1 MKPSLSIPQ
10 LTPDERMW
18 RIDWFGEFYYPPIL
32 SNSQPSV
39 RVAISPVLCDSSDSG
54 AMLAATATNLNN
66 QRQISL
72 KAGLLG
78 LVKIGNIW
86 QNGQCISTPDY
97 QTEKFEKLNVNKTTS
112 TIIKAGL
119 PINGEFILPLD
130 EHPWHRLQT
139 MSYCL
144 NVMLP
149 NDRRIIIP
157 CVELIRFYFG
167 SSSKLLH
174 LLFTR
179 QISTEDFWKHNNF
192 DSHSGHLHLKL
203 AESLSGMSATDIGRI
218 ALDNNAWR
226 AARLIFDTC
235 MAASTARESIYPF
248 TGFPFVGETDLVCTG
263 KWLSYGTT
271 PIATFVVYQLKSCSR
286 PFPFKSL
293 SYETADNKKVVAKKN
308 KPADQTPK
316 SDNKTVTLKSTNIK
330 TQSVVDTDPG
340 KSKSS
345 KEHWMEGTPRFVDL
359 AKKRVWRERYDTI
372 DPPAT
377 ILVKDAAIDKQA
389 GVGNGKN
396 SNKKTRSIDVG
407 KGYSRSELSE
417 INPKQHKFVLDGIKL
432 AIKRLK
438 LQANKITT
446 ELITLSG
453 NTHPVISLPYLVDEH
468 GEINP
473 ISICDNGR
481 GGERMRRGCFVE
493 IIESEKMRYRIFIV
507 ERKHIKDEVRAI
519 NVRGFVLLYAMEALI
534 AYSTSK
540 AKASPHEGNKGH
552 PLSKF
557 ERLTNSV
564 SQLLSKL
571 RNSIK
576 NEGTLR

>member
-1 MKPSLSIPQ
+1 MKSTLSISR

-32 SNSQPSV
+32 GNSQPSV
-39 RVAISPVLCDSSDSG
+39 RVAISPVICDTVDSVT
-54 AMLAATATNLNN
+54 MLTTTATNLNN

-72 KAGLLG
+72 KVGLLG
-78 LVKIGNIW
+78 LVKIGDIW
-86 QNGQCISTPDY
+86 QNSQCISTPDY
-97 QTEKFEKLNVNKTTS
+97 QTERFETLNINKTTAS
-112 TIIKAGL
+112 IIKAGL

-130 EHPWHRLQT
+130 EHPWHQQQT
-139 MSYCL
+139 KSYCL
-144 NVMLP
+144 CVTLS
-149 NDRRIIIP
+149 NDRRIVIP
-157 CVELIRFYFG
+157 CVELIQFYFG

-179 QISTEDFWKHNNF
+179 QISSEDFWRHSNF
-192 DSHSGHLHLKL
+192 DNSSGHLHLKL
-203 AESLSGMSATDIGRI
+203 AESLSGMSAADIGRI

-235 MAASTARESIYPF
+235 MAASAAGEPIYPF
-248 TGFPFVGETDLVCTG
+248 TGFPFIGETDLVCTG

-271 PIATFVVYQLKSCSR
+271 PNATFVVYQLKSCSH

-293 SYETADNKKVVAKKN
+293 SYETADNKKVAAKKN

-316 SDNKTVTLKSTNIK
+316 SDNKTVTLQSADIK
-330 TQSVVDTDPG
+330 TQSVVEADPG

-345 KEHWMEGTPRFVDL
+345 KEHWIEGTPRFIDL

-377 ILVKDAAIDKQA
+377 ILVNGAAINEQVS
-389 GVGNGKN
+389 VGSGKN

-417 INPKQHKFVLDGIKL
+417 IDSKQHKFVLDGIKV

-438 LQANKITT
+438 LQTNKITT
-446 ELITLSG
+446 ELITLPG
-453 NTHPVISLPYLVDEH
+453 NTHPVISLPYLVDEY

-473 ISICDNGR
+473 ISICDDGR
-481 GGERMRRGCFVE
+481 SGERMRRGCFIE
-493 IIESEKMRYRIFIV
+493 IIENEKMRYRFFIV
-507 ERKHIKDEVRAI
+507 ERKHIKDMVRAI
-519 NVRGFVLLYAMEALI
+519 NVRGFMLLYAMEALI
-534 AYSTSK
+534 AHTRRNDTIIPIQIKSRLLKLLDYWRIYYNHLCSR
-540 AKASPHEGNKGH
+540 NK
-552 PLSKF
+552 
-557 ERLTNSV
+557 
-564 SQLLSKL
+564 
-571 RNSIK
+571 I
-576 NEGTLR
+576 

>member
-1 MKPSLSIPQ
+1 MNPTVSITQ
-10 LTPDERMW
+10 LTPDERLW

-32 SNSQPSV
+32 GNSQPSV
-39 RVAISPVLCDSSDSG
+39 RVAISPVLCDP

-72 KAGLLG
+72 KVGLLG
-78 LVKIGNIW
+78 LVKIGDIW
-86 QNGQCISTPDY
+86 QNGQCIRTPDY
-97 QTEKFEKLNVNKTTS
+97 QTERFEKVNINKTTA

-144 NVMLP
+144 CVTFQNEK
-149 NDRRIIIP
+149 RIIIS

-179 QISTEDFWKHNNF
+179 QISTEDFWKSSNF
-192 DSHSGHLHLKL
+192 DNSSGHLHLKL
-203 AESLSGMSATDIGRI
+203 AENLSGMSAADIGRI

-235 MAASTARESIYPF
+235 MAASTAREQIYPY

-263 KWLSYGTT
+263 KWLSYDNT
-271 PIATFVVYQLKSCSR
+271 PNATFVVYQLKSCSH

-293 SYETADNKKVVAKKN
+293 SYETADNKKVTAKKN
-308 KPADQTPK
+308 QPANQAPK
-316 SDNKTVTLKSTNIK
+316 SDNKNVILKSANIK
-330 TQSVVDTDPG
+330 TQTVINTDPG
-340 KSKSS
+340 KSKSG
-345 KEHWMEGTPRFVDL
+345 KEHWMEGSLRFTDL
-359 AKKRVWRERYDTI
+359 TKKRVWRERYDTA

-377 ILVKDAAIDKQA
+377 ILLKDAATNEQV
-389 GVGNGKN
+389 GVGSGKN

-407 KGYSRSELSE
+407 NGYSRSELSE
-417 INPKQHKFVLDGIKL
+417 IDPKQHRFILDGIKV

-438 LQANKITT
+438 LHANKTT
-446 ELITLSG
+446 IALITPPSY
-453 NTHPVISLPYLVDEH
+453 THPVISLPYLVDEY
-468 GEINP
+468 GEIDP
-473 ISICDNGR
+473 ISICNDSH

-493 IIESEKMRYRIFIV
+493 IIESEKMRYRFFIV
-507 ERKHIKDEVRAI
+507 ERKNIKDVVLTI

-534 AYSTSK
+534 AYSKNKPRTSLHTENK
-540 AKASPHEGNKGH
+540 KHKLSLFKQMANNAARLFGRFRNGIKGAS
-552 PLSKF
+552 
-557 ERLTNSV
+557 
-564 SQLLSKL
+564 
-571 RNSIK
+571 
-576 NEGTLR
+576 TLK